1 MNSIERNNNLV
12 NGYLRLLEN
21 LNPSIKL
28 DLIAGLSLSLK
39 EEIQHEKKNFYDAFG
54 KWEST
59 ESAEQLIALIEAS
72 RNFNRRRQ
80 EL

>member
-12 NGYLRLLEN
+12 EGYLRLLEN
-21 LNPSIKL
+21 LNPSMKL
-28 DLIAGLSLSLK
+28 DLIARLSLSLK
-39 EEIQHEKKNFYDAFG
+39 DEIESKKKNFYEAFG
-54 KWEST
+54 KWESA

-72 RNFNRRRQ
+72 RNFNRQRQ